1 MSAKRKDR
9 RGRILKTGESQRKDE
24 TYMYRYNDTQGKRK
38 YIYAKTL
45 DELREKEKLIQKDL
59 DDGIDYSGGNITV
72 IELVEKYISQKNGV
86 RYNTKVGYNF
96 VLNILKKESFGHRKI
111 NGVKISDAK
120 TWFIKMTNE
129 GRGYSTITSIRGIV
143 KPAFQMAVQDD
154 IIRKNPFDFKLDII
168 PNTTK
173 KREAISEEIEKK
185 YLDFII
191 SDNHYQ
197 RYYDEIMI
205 LLETGMRISEFVGLT
220 LSDIDFKDKSIK
232 VDHQLSRTRN
242 GVYYIEKTKT
252 SSGVREIP
260 MTKTVYQCLQRIV
273 ANRKNPKIEYMVDG
287 YSHFLLLDK
296 DGKPKV
302 ALHIEKMMQRSV
314 EKYNLMHE
322 DKLPSITPHVLRHT
336 FCTRMATGGMNPK
349 VLQYIMGHSDIS
361 MTLNVYTHAN
371 FENAVKEFEKMNFV
385 S

>member
-96 VLNILKKESFGHRKI
+96 VLNILKKESFGHRKV

-385 S
+385 R

>member
-96 VLNILKKESFGHRKI
+96 VLNILKKESFGHRKV

-361 MTLNVYTHAN
+361 ITLNVYTHAN

>member
-1 MSAKRKDR
+1 
-9 RGRILKTGESQRKDE
+9 
-24 TYMYRYNDTQGKRK
+24 
-38 YIYAKTL
+38 
-45 DELREKEKLIQKDL
+45 
-59 DDGIDYSGGNITV
+59 
-72 IELVEKYISQKNGV
+72 
-86 RYNTKVGYNF
+86 
-96 VLNILKKESFGHRKI
+96 
-111 NGVKISDAK
+111 
-120 TWFIKMTNE
+120 MTNE

>member
-96 VLNILKKESFGHRKI
+96 VLNILKKESFGHRKV

>member
-96 VLNILKKESFGHRKI
+96 VLNILKKESFGHRKV

-260 MTKTVYQCLQRIV
+260 MKKTVYQCLQRIV